1 MSKSTVVRPGAPAV
15 IPPTL
20 SMSVD
25 LARSID
31 GGYEPRRVCVSVH
44 LPEAP
49 SPEEL
54 RLVEQR
60 LRHLASAESVAWRR
74 WEWAP
79 AGERGQVITV
89 RGVGEET
96 RATLSWL
103 KSLSRGEPAVRVIA
117 RMDVVPVHRSLA
129 LPPGVTDADW
139 ARGPSGLW
147 VARAARQDGRVVL
160 IRRE

>member
-1 MSKSTVVRPGAPAV
+1 
-15 IPPTL
+15 
-20 SMSVD
+20 MSVD

-31 GGYEPRRVCVSVH
+31 GDYAPQRVCVSVR

-54 RLVEQR
+54 RLVERR
-60 LRHLASAESVAWRR
+60 LRDLASSPAVAWRR

-79 AGERGQVITV
+79 AGENGQVITL
-89 RGVGEET
+89 RGIGEET
-96 RATLSWL
+96 RATLTWL
-103 KSLSRGEPAVRVIA
+103 KSLSRGEPVRVIS
-117 RMDVVPVHRSLA
+117 RLDIVPVHRSHA
-129 LPPGVTDADW
+129 LPSGVVDADW

-160 IRRE
+160 VRRE